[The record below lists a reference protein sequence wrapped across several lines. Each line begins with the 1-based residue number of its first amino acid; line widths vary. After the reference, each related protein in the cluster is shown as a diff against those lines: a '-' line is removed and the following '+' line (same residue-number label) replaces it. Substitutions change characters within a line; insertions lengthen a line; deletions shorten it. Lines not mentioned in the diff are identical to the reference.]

1 ILDSFVNSLS
11 SFINKISKEE
21 SLSISYPNLENKE
34 WLKTFFDEQLKPIKG
49 FKIMRTF
56 ILCDEAVYEDIE
68 FKLFF
73 NFRNSIVDDT
83 VSFSFNNFTNPSGI
97 NFNEFDG
104 EKNIYK
110 KFDKFYFDDN
120 FF

>member
-1 ILDSFVNSLS
+1 
-11 SFINKISKEE
+11 
-21 SLSISYPNLENKE
+21 
-34 WLKTFFDEQLKPIKG
+34 
-49 FKIMRTF
+49 TF

-120 FF
+120 FFLQKINKSLKDRLESYGIEPFTVDNFNDNILIFEIVFY